1 MWNSISLNRLQG
13 RGENLQNLITCKIHH
28 TSNGQASIMLTK
40 LLNNKML
47 TSLRATSRAAA
58 RRHASRHVS
67 TFAVAFDID
76 GVLYRGSDDI
86 APAKAVIETL
96 RKKNIPVLFLT
107 NGGGLTEALKV
118 KHLGKRL
125 GVNGLKPEQ
134 MFQSHTPMKQLD
146 EYKDKLVLAVGKDQA
161 KHILET

>member
-1 MWNSISLNRLQG
+1 MLNTFLSAGTR
-13 RGENLQNLITCKIHH
+13 
-28 TSNGQASIMLTK
+28 
-40 LLNNKML
+40 
-47 TSLRATSRAAA
+47 TSLRTTSRAAA
-58 RRHASRHVS
+58 RRHAS

-96 RKKNIPVLFLT
+96 REKNIPVLFLT

-118 KHLGKRL
+118 KHLGERL
-125 GVNGLKPEQ
+125 GVDGLEPKQ

-161 KHILET
+161 KHI